1 MTFLNVLSP
10 QIKASEAMSRVMD
23 VDRVPA
29 AVAGL
34 TSSDAAMVLAKNNP
48 RMAVRLIAGWLSTR
62 ECIWWAGLCM
72 AQLRKAGADVGAP
85 DLLHKIVRWVTHPL
99 PETMKPLENAGESLR
114 SGPIGLL
121 ASGVLLTR
129 ENISPSKNH
138 PVAPVAG
145 LANRMAAM
153 SILGGAGRWPADN
166 RKACLDHM
174 VNLGLDV
181 AECLH
186 QWDEKAVAAHP
197 GLRTVSS
204 RAFLTSSGNIW
215 ENWK

>member
-23 VDRVPA
+23 ADRVPA

-99 PETMKPLENAGESLR
+99 PETMKPLESAGESLR

-121 ASGVLLTR
+121 ASGILLTR
-129 ENISPSKNH
+129 ETFRRRRI
-138 PVAPVAG
+138 
-145 LANRMAAM
+145 
-153 SILGGAGRWPADN
+153 ILWR
-166 RKACLDHM
+166 R
-174 VNLGLDV
+174 
-181 AECLH
+181 
-186 QWDEKAVAAHP
+186 
-197 GLRTVSS
+197 S
-204 RAFLTSSGNIW
+204 RV
-215 ENWK
+215 